1 MDEAAETIAMR
12 NISPVRYCRSCG
24 GRLAR
29 DNTGEQCAPCRA
41 KSDQAT
47 LHPPEVPAGFW
58 DTEQMRDALASWHM
72 GRVIHAYRHHPF
84 HDRPLSQ
91 ETVAAWLGITQAQL
105 SRIEHG
111 PPIRDLDRLIYW
123 ATLLRI
129 PAASLWFDL
138 PGAPRRWDDRPAAQ
152 ETRAGRDHP
161 AATVAMAALPA
172 SPRANSSNP
181 SADAL
186 TMEAFR
192 AADRQ
197 IGGGHLYASVVRY
210 LQADLGPRLFGTI
223 SDDTGPQLFCAA
235 AGLTDMAGWMA
246 HDGGQDLLARQHF
259 DRAMHLSELGGD
271 RQLGAHVR
279 TSLSHLQHHL
289 GEPQEAIRFAR
300 DGQRKLGDR
309 RGNPELAAR
318 LLAMEARG
326 RAALGESAE
335 CARILIDAE
344 KMLGHELIEAPS
356 PWVSRFDEASLASE
370 AARCLRQLG
379 DLQAAR
385 RQAERVV
392 ALRSE
397 ERARSR
403 AFGQLTL
410 ATILV
415 EQGELDTACAVGYQ
429 AVDGTRAVGSF
440 LVIQQLYDVR
450 RLLEPH
456 RSVRAV
462 AEFLAYLREGIR
474 GRAWLSQWP
483 SVDPGCQTV
492 GGDERTQV
500 FMPSFETQAPT
511 WQHLAEGNAKQ
522 ARKRVAA
529 DVIVRDEGGRLLLV
543 DPNYKP
549 DWDLPGGM
557 AEANEPPRQAASREL
572 KEELGLEVPIGRLL
586 CVDWVS
592 PHGPWDDSLMFIF
605 DCGELDTREISRLR
619 LLDDELAAFRFFT
632 KEDASAL
639 LRPYVWRR
647 VEVALDALRTGQ
659 ARYLEDGEDGHT
671 VGGGPNPHDE
681 RPAGPRS

>member
-1 MDEAAETIAMR
+1 MNPTETIAMR
-12 NISPVRYCRSCG
+12 NIPPVRYCRSCG

-29 DNTGEQCAPCRA
+29 DNTGEQCAPCHA
-41 KSDQAT
+41 KSEQAA

-58 DTEQMRDALASWHM
+58 ETDQMRDALAGWHM
-72 GRVIHAYRHHPF
+72 GRVIRAYRHHPF
-84 HDRPLSQ
+84 HERPLSQ
-91 ETVAAWLGITQAQL
+91 ETVAAWLRITQPQL

-123 ATLLRI
+123 AKLLRI
-129 PAASLWFDL
+129 PAALLWFDL
-138 PGAPRRWDDRPAAQ
+138 PGAAGRWDAGRAGQ
-152 ETRAGRDHP
+152 ETHAGRDHP
-161 AATVAMAALPA
+161 ATSLARAARPA
-172 SPRANSSNP
+172 GPQANPSNL

-210 LQADLGPRLFGTI
+210 LQVDLGRRLFGTMG
-223 SDDTGPQLFCAA
+223 DDTGSQLFCAA

-259 DRAMHLSELGGD
+259 DRAVRLSELGGD
-271 RQLGAHVR
+271 RQLGAQVR
-279 TSLSHLQHHL
+279 TSLSHLRHHL
-289 GEPQEAIRFAR
+289 GEPREAIRFAR
-300 DGQRKLGDR
+300 DGQRKLGER
-309 RGNPELAAR
+309 PGNPELAAR

-326 RAALGESAE
+326 HAALGESAE
-335 CARILIDAE
+335 CARMLIDAE
-344 KMLGHELIEAPS
+344 KMLGHEFVEPPS

-379 DLQAAR
+379 DLEAAR

-392 ALRSE
+392 ALRSA

-415 EQGELDTACAVGYQ
+415 GQGELDTACAVGYQ
-429 AVDGTRAVGSF
+429 AVDGTRAVGSY
-440 LVIQQLYDVR
+440 LVVQQLHDLG

-456 RSVRAV
+456 RSIRVV
-462 AEFLAYLREGIR
+462 AEFLEYLREGIR

-483 SVDPGCQTV
+483 SADPGCQTV
-492 GGDERTQV
+492 RGDERTQV
-500 FMPSFETQAPT
+500 LMPSSDRQTPT

-529 DVIVRDEGGRLLLV
+529 DVIIRDGAGRLLLV
-543 DPNYKP
+543 DPTYKP

-557 AEANEPPRQAASREL
+557 AEANEPPRQAACREL
-572 KEELGLEVPIGRLL
+572 QEELGLELPIGRLL

-592 PHGPWDDSLMFIF
+592 PHGPWDDLLMFVF
-605 DCGELDTREISRLR
+605 DGGVLDTPDTSRMAAPLAPARTHTTRDQQISVRGA
-619 LLDDELAAFRFFT
+619 DESRARFPFTAAQGRHDRRWDRAPPGCRGCRSLARH
-632 KEDASAL
+632 
-639 LRPYVWRR
+639 WRCIR
-647 VEVALDALRTGQ
+647 
-659 ARYLEDGEDGHT
+659 
-671 VGGGPNPHDE
+671 
-681 RPAGPRS
+681 